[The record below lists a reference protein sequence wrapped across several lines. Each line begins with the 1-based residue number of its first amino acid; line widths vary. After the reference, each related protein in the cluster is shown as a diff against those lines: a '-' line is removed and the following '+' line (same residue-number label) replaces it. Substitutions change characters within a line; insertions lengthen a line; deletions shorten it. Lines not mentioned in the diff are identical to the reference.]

1 MQDLALSWEVRS
13 PGFRSSALPRRF
25 TAFGRA
31 PGERSLRHD
40 SPRSRA
46 RPAKGQ
52 DLASGLLSVSDQ
64 DRELGSKSGIPAMPG
79 SVVLP
84 TIGRPELIRACLDSL
99 AACEPRAEEIIIVD
113 SSHNEAVAEVA
124 ADFATAGAR
133 RIQCRTL
140 GIGEAFNLGLREAR
154 HEIVLLTNDD
164 CTVEPSWVER
174 GLSSAS
180 RDARTIVTGRVRPRG
195 DPSVVPSTID
205 DPIRREYSGRAAFV
219 LYTQS
224 MALHRSV
231 VLEFGGFD
239 ERIQPA
245 AEDNDLSYRW
255 LRAGRRILYE
265 PDFAVWHHD
274 WRSREQ
280 LERLYINYGVG
291 QGMVYGKH
299 LRRGDLLVTRYVAGA
314 MVAGARGVVA
324 RVIRRHPE
332 DHVDPRPGFLRGLPV
347 GFVRGWRL
355 GRDRS

>member
-1 MQDLALSWEVRS
+1 
-13 PGFRSSALPRRF
+13 
-25 TAFGRA
+25 
-31 PGERSLRHD
+31 
-40 SPRSRA
+40 
-46 RPAKGQ
+46 
-52 DLASGLLSVSDQ
+52 VSDQ
-64 DRELGSKSGIPAMPG
+64 DGDLGSKSGTSAVPV

-99 AACEPRAEEIIIVD
+99 AVCEPRAEEIIIVD
-113 SSHNEAVAEVA
+113 SSNDEAVADVA
-124 ADFATAGAR
+124 AGFATAGAR
-133 RIQCRTL
+133 RIQCRTR

-180 RDARTIVTGRVRPRG
+180 RDPRTIVTGRVRPHG
-195 DPSVVPSTID
+195 DPTVVPSTID
-205 DPIRREYSGRAAFV
+205 DPVEREYSGEAAFV

-231 VLEFGGFD
+231 VLELGGFD
-239 ERIQPA
+239 TRIQPT

-255 LRAGRRILYE
+255 LRAGFRIRYE
-265 PDFAVWHHD
+265 PDFVVWHHD

-280 LERLYINYGVG
+280 LKRLYVDYGIG

-299 LRRGDLLVTRYVAGA
+299 FRRGDLLMVRYVLGA
-314 MVAGARGVVA
+314 VFAGARGMVA
-324 RVIRRHPE
+324 RATGRHGAN
-332 DHVDPRPGFLRGLPV
+332 HTDPRLGFLRGLPV
-347 GFVRGWRL
+347 GLARGWRL